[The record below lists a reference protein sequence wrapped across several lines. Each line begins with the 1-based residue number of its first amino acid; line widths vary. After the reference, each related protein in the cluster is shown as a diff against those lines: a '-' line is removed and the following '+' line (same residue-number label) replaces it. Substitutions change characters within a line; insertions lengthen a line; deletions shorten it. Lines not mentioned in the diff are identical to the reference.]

1 VFSLFFIPSGSC
13 DHHTAHGKVLAG
25 LCVYDSYKRN
35 FAMTTL
41 NLGNLATF
49 RLVIQRGSFSAAADI
64 LGLSQPA
71 VSLQVRQLEQFL
83 RTRLVERTGRGIKA
97 TAAGLALLEHGNR
110 IEQVV
115 EEAIRS
121 VSEFSHEIS
130 GTITLGTGATACIHL
145 LPPLLQQL
153 REEHPL
159 LRVGVTTG
167 NTLDVVR
174 AVEENRLDIGLVT
187 LPASGRALEVMPL
200 LDEEFVLIISQVQ
213 DEQIAH
219 FTPQILH
226 ALPLIAFESGSG
238 TRDLIDGWFNIC
250 DLEVCPVM
258 QLGSIEAIKRMVRAG
273 LGYSIVPLMA
283 VDNVADREGLSV
295 RSLNPVLHRQLG
307 IVMRQDKILSK
318 GISEV
323 IRLLR
328 EKTNG

>member
-1 VFSLFFIPSGSC
+1 
-13 DHHTAHGKVLAG
+13 
-25 LCVYDSYKRN
+25 
-35 FAMTTL
+35 MTTL

-145 LPPLLQQL
+145 LPPLLRQL

-187 LPASGRALEVMPL
+187 LPASGRALEVMPI
-200 LDEEFVLIISQVQ
+200 LDEEFVLIISQAQ
-213 DEQIAH
+213 DEEIAQ
-219 FTPQILH
+219 FSPKILH

-238 TRDLIDGWFNIC
+238 TRDLIDGWFNTC

-273 LGYSIVPLMA
+273 LGYSIVPRMA
-283 VDNVADREGLSV
+283 VENVADREGLCV
-295 RSLNPVLHRQLG
+295 RSLNPILHRQLG

>member
-1 VFSLFFIPSGSC
+1 
-13 DHHTAHGKVLAG
+13 
-25 LCVYDSYKRN
+25 
-35 FAMTTL
+35 MTTL

-187 LPASGRALEVMPL
+187 LPASGRALEVMPI
-200 LDEEFVLIISQVQ
+200 LDEEFVLIISQAQ
-213 DEQIAH
+213 DEEIAQ
-219 FTPQILH
+219 FSPQILH

-238 TRDLIDGWFNIC
+238 TRDLIDGWFNTC

-273 LGYSIVPLMA
+273 LGYSIVPRMA
-283 VDNVADREGLSV
+283 VENVADREGLSV
-295 RSLNPVLHRQLG
+295 RSLNPILHRQLG

>member
-1 VFSLFFIPSGSC
+1 
-13 DHHTAHGKVLAG
+13 
-25 LCVYDSYKRN
+25 
-35 FAMTTL
+35 MTTL

-145 LPPLLQQL
+145 LPPLLRQL

-187 LPASGRALEVMPL
+187 LPVSGRALEVMPL

-213 DEQIAH
+213 DEEIAL

-238 TRDLIDGWFNIC
+238 TRDLIDGWFKAC

-273 LGYSIVPLMA
+273 LGYSIVPRMA
-283 VDNVADREGLSV
+283 VENVVDREGLSV
-295 RSLNPVLHRQLG
+295 RSLNPILHRQLG

>member
-1 VFSLFFIPSGSC
+1 
-13 DHHTAHGKVLAG
+13 
-25 LCVYDSYKRN
+25 
-35 FAMTTL
+35 MTTL

-167 NTLDVVR
+167 NTLEVVR

-187 LPASGRALEVMPL
+187 LPASGRALEVMPI
-200 LDEEFVLIISQVQ
+200 LDEEFVLIISRVQ
-213 DEQIAH
+213 DEEIAQ

-238 TRDLIDGWFNIC
+238 TRDLIDGWFNSC

-273 LGYSIVPLMA
+273 LGYSIVPRMA
-283 VDNVADREGLSV
+283 VENVADREGLSV

-328 EKTNG
+328 EKVNG